1 MAGSAARFA
10 QRMRRWAPA
19 ALLLLAGPLCA
30 QWAAV
35 GGTDRETLYADAQ
48 TIRRAGHMARMWH
61 LNDFRELQSDAGIR
75 LLSIKRRQEY
85 DCQTRRFRGLFYSW
99 HSKNMGAGV
108 VVLRSADPGGWI
120 PVASANSASDILWN
134 IACAGHSPA

>member
-10 QRMRRWAPA
+10 RRMRRWALA
-19 ALLLLAGPLCA
+19 ALLLLAGPLYA
-30 QWAAV
+30 QWEAV

-48 TIRRAGHMARMWH
+48 TIRRAGKMARMWH
-61 LNDFRELQSDAGIR
+61 LNDFREVQADAGIR

-99 HSKNMGAGV
+99 HSKNMGTGV

-120 PVASANSASDILWN
+120 PVATANSASDILWN
-134 IACAGHSPA
+134 MACAGHAPR